1 MNYTWFE
8 QLLQADKEI
17 TSREGKVD
25 IVFRRDVMDFTIEV
39 SLLSRYWHF
48 VEKRAATV
56 MIGKS
61 KISGET
67 CGGNSKKIQMTY
79 RMSNM

>member
-39 SLLSRYWHF
+39 SLLS
-48 VEKRAATV
+48 
-56 MIGKS
+56 
-61 KISGET
+61 
-67 CGGNSKKIQMTY
+67 
-79 RMSNM
+79 